1 MKQNRQF
8 ITHLFIF
15 TIVGSL
21 ILGCSGIQQGKE
33 LVFEQV
39 NRGQLLADAAT
50 AYRAGDFA
58 DAGNYYQK
66 VLIHNQD
73 DAIVA
78 YNLACCYALQGDAT
92 QAAKFVTL
100 AFQNGFRGLEI
111 FNKDTDFDPV
121 REDPEFKKAAGDIK
135 KRFHSIGTM
144 DYVAA
149 SSMMPYRI
157 RFPKDYDAS
166 KSYPLLIG
174 MHGMGGNSEGFI
186 SQYDKLVDPQVIYV
200 APEGQ
205 YPLSLHIGAQWH
217 RRKWSITDVGKE
229 AWKSSDK
236 MVSDYILKTI
246 KKVSSEYKISDVYIM
261 GFSQGAVYAYTIGL
275 KHPDK
280 IKGVIGFSG
289 YLMDTE
295 GDKSILTKQDIATGK
310 DLRLYIA
317 HGIDDA
323 AIDVETARKL
333 KSMFEQQGYDI
344 TYKEFEGRHNV
355 KADVF
360 NEAVAWMQL

>member
-1 MKQNRQF
+1 MNRYRQSLDQIF
-8 ITHLFIF
+8 IVVLLALLA
-15 TIVGSL
+15 VG
-21 ILGCSGIQQGKE
+21 CTGIQHGKE

-39 NRGQLLADAAT
+39 NRGQLLDDAAK
-50 AYRAGDFA
+50 AYRAGNFA
-58 DAGNYYQK
+58 EAGNFYK
-66 VLIHNQD
+66 KALVHNQD

-78 YNLACCYALQGDAT
+78 YNLACCYALQGDAPN
-92 QAAKFVTL
+92 AALFVTH

-121 REDPEFKKAAGDIK
+121 REDQEFKQAARDIHE
-135 KRFHSIGTM
+135 RFNSIGAK
-144 DYVAA
+144 DYVEA
-149 SSMMPYRI
+149 SSMLPYRI

-186 SQYDKLVDPQVIYV
+186 GQYDKLVEPQIIYV

-205 YPLSLHIGAQWH
+205 YPLSLHMGAQWH
-217 RRKWSITDVGKE
+217 RRKWSITEFGKE

-236 MVSDYILKTI
+236 MVSEYIMKTI
-246 KKVSSEYKISDVYIM
+246 KKVSGEYKISDVYIM
-261 GFSQGAVYAYTIGL
+261 GFSEGAVYAYTIGL
-275 KHPDK
+275 QNPDK
-280 IKGVIGFSG
+280 ITGVIGFSG

-295 GDKSILTKQDIATGK
+295 GDKSILTEQDIEKGK
-310 DLRLYIA
+310 DLRLFIA

-323 AIDVETARKL
+323 AINVETAREM
-333 KSMFEQQGYDI
+333 KSMFEQQGYDM
-344 TYKEFEGRHNV
+344 TYKEFEGRHNL
-355 KADVF
+355 KAEVF